1 LPDFPSTR
9 LSGLLCGS
17 GEGRDRKA
25 GLAEVSDEE
34 AVAIA
39 HALFAE
45 RKNLF
50 EGFEVWD
57 RARKLIAH
65 PHLTSPENSAT
76 SLSPDNPGAA

>member
-1 LPDFPSTR
+1 M
-9 LSGLLCGS
+9 
-17 GEGRDRKA
+17 
-25 GLAEVSDEE
+25 
-34 AVAIA
+34 
-39 HALFAE
+39 LFAE